1 MSTRSICLV
10 SVRQSIPTAMSGSLG
25 VAGGRTASLPVG
37 YEIRLLTPLF
47 PRRCSVATI
56 GMQGYGGVQVR
67 KDAFDKWWKALG
79 PLLATAHLGTH
90 CLKHT
95 CVQTHSLMQE
105 HTRFTPLVDSRRPCW
120 KQSMAT
126 STLWV
131 HSVFS
136 GLAAFHRARIDQ
148 LIGWAFNDLL
158 PRRLASAT
166 ASKREMLQSLVIMG
180 IRGTCMQLSLRAQAE
195 ELQGPRR
202 VVVVTLMPGYR
213 CQCGRSGEPQ

>member
-1 MSTRSICLV
+1 ML
-10 SVRQSIPTAMSGSLG
+10 GSLD

-37 YEIRLLTPLF
+37 YELRLLTPLF
-47 PRRCSVATI
+47 SRRCSVARI
-56 GMQGYGGVQVR
+56 GVQGYGGVQIR

-79 PLLATAHLGTH
+79 PLLVTAHLGTH
-90 CLKHT
+90 CLEDT
-95 CVQTHSLMQE
+95 CVQTHSLLQE
-105 HTRFTPLVDSRRPCW
+105 HTRFTPLVDSRRSCW
-120 KQSMAT
+120 KQSTAT
-126 STLWV
+126 SALWV
-131 HSVFS
+131 QSVFS
-136 GLAAFHRARIDQ
+136 GLAAFHRAQVDQ

-180 IRGTCMQLSLRAQAE
+180 IRGTGMQLPLRARAE